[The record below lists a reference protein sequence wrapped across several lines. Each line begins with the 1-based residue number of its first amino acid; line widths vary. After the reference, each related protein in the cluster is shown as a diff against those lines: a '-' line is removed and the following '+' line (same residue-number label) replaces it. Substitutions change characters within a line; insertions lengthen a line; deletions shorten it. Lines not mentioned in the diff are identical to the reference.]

1 MANPMEQI
9 YLYDTTL
16 RDGTQREGI
25 SLSVVDKLKIASR
38 LDEFGVHYIEGG
50 WPGSNPKDAAF
61 FERARSM
68 HFKHAKIAAFGSTL
82 KKGLRPEQDSN
93 IQALLASGT
102 SVVTLVGKSWDLH
115 VKDVLEATLE
125 ENLRMITESVVYFKT
140 HGKEVVYDAE
150 HFFDGYQV
158 NPSYALKTL
167 FAAAEAGADILVLC
181 ETNGGA
187 LPWEVEAIVSQVKAE
202 FMRWSSLY
210 PTLPHKPLGIHT
222 HDDSGCGVANALA
235 AVRAGAVQVQG
246 TMNGYGERVGNAN
259 LVTIIP
265 DLQLKMG
272 KICVPAE
279 NLAQLARLSYFV
291 AEIANLP
298 HDTHQPFVG
307 HSAFAHKGGIHVAAM
322 LKNEKSYQ
330 HIDPALVGNQR
341 RTVVSELSGR
351 GNVVD
356 KGREF
361 GIDVSSDQASQALA
375 MIKSLEAQGFTFEGA
390 EASVSVMLSRM
401 QPGYQPPFELVD
413 FLVVVEHR
421 QGRGILAEATVK
433 VRVGDRIMHTAAEGN
448 GPVNALDAALRKALE
463 EVYPLLK
470 EVRLDDYKVRILD
483 SESGTLASVRVLI
496 DTKNG
501 TRRWSTVGAST
512 NIIEASWRAV
522 ADSLE
527 YALLNGSS
535 NPIGVHGEAHVG
547 AHVEAQ
553 PRLRPIHPKPEN
565 KS

>member
-1 MANPMEQI
+1 MEQI

-38 LDEFGVHYIEGG
+38 LDEFGIHYIEGG

-61 FERARSM
+61 FERVRSM
-68 HFKHAKIAAFGSTL
+68 RFQQAKIAAFGSTL
-82 KKGLRPEQDSN
+82 KKNIRPENDPN
-93 IQALLASGT
+93 IQALVAAGT
-102 SVVTLVGKSWDLH
+102 PVVTLVGKSWDLH
-115 VKDVLEATLE
+115 VTDVLQATLA
-125 ENLRMITESVVYFKT
+125 ENLEMIAESVAYFKAL
-140 HGKEVVYDAE
+140 GKEVVYDAE
-150 HFFDGYQV
+150 HFFDGYRA
-158 NPSYALKTL
+158 NTDYALKTL
-167 FAAAEAGADILVLC
+167 RAAADAGADILVLC

-187 LPWEVEAIVSQVKAE
+187 LPWEVETIVSQVKAQ
-202 FMRWSSLY
+202 F
-210 PTLPHKPLGIHT
+210 TTPLGIHT

-235 AVRAGAVQVQG
+235 AVRSGAVQVQG
-246 TMNGYGERVGNAN
+246 TINGYGERVGNAN
-259 LVTIIP
+259 LVTLIP

-272 KICVPAE
+272 KTCLTAE
-279 NLAQLARLSYFV
+279 NLAQLGRLSYFV
-291 AEIANLP
+291 AEVANLP

-307 HSAFAHKGGIHVAAM
+307 SSAFTHKGGIHVAAV
-322 LKNEKSYQ
+322 LKNERSYQ

-351 GNVVD
+351 GNLVD

-361 GIDVSSDQASQALA
+361 GIEVDSDQARQALG

-390 EASVSVMLSRM
+390 EASVSVLLNRL
-401 QPGYQPPFELVD
+401 QPGYQPPFELID
-413 FLVVVEHR
+413 FMVVVEHR
-421 QGRGILAEATVK
+421 QGRGIVAEATVK

-463 EVYPLLK
+463 ENYPHLK

-501 TRRWSTVGAST
+501 SRRWSTVGAST

-527 YALLNGSS
+527 YALLNGAG
-535 NPIGVHGEAHVG
+535 ND
-547 AHVEAQ
+547 
-553 PRLRPIHPKPEN
+553 L
-565 KS
+565 